1 MSVQK
6 TYSSEKEITEI
17 WKLFRE
23 TDRKM
28 QETDRK
34 MQETSREV
42 KETSREVKETSREMK
57 EGFQKML
64 ESSKE
69 TDRQMKETALQMKET
84 DRRLEKLDQLFNG
97 QWGKLMESLV
107 KGDLIKLLQKR
118 GIDVHYIL
126 RDEERQGTWKERQ
139 WEFDIVAVNGKEL
152 VVVEVKTT
160 LKTKDVD
167 HFIKK
172 LQIFTKLRPR
182 YKDSKIYGAVAY
194 LKANADSD
202 KYAEKKK
209 LFVIRATGSSA
220 SITNAKNFKP
230 KNFEI

>member
-6 TYSSEKEITEI
+6 TYSSEKEIAEI

-28 QETDRK
+28 Q
-34 MQETSREV
+34 
-42 KETSREVKETSREMK
+42 ETSREVKETSREMK
-57 EGFQKML
+57 EGFQKMR
-64 ESSKE
+64 ESSQE
-69 TDRQMKETALQMKET
+69 TDRQMKET

-118 GIDVHYIL
+118 GIEVHYIL

-172 LQIFTKLRPR
+172 LKIFTKLRPR
-182 YKDSKIYGAVAY
+182 YKNSKIYGAVAY

-230 KNFEI
+230 RNFEI

>member
-1 MSVQK
+1 MAVQK
-6 TYSSEKEITEI
+6 AYSSEKEIAEI

-28 QETDRK
+28 QET
-34 MQETSREV
+34 SREL
-42 KETSREVKETSREMK
+42 K
-57 EGFQKML
+57 EGFRKMRK
-64 ESSKE
+64 SSQE
-69 TDRQMKETALQMKET
+69 TDRQMKET

-230 KNFEI
+230 KNFEN

>member
-6 TYSSEKEITEI
+6 TYSSEKEIAEI

-28 QETDRK
+28 QET
-34 MQETSREV
+34 SREL
-42 KETSREVKETSREMK
+42 K
-57 EGFQKML
+57 EGFRKMRK
-64 ESSKE
+64 SSQE
-69 TDRQMKETALQMKET
+69 TDRQMKET

-220 SITNAKNFKP
+220 SITNSKNFKP
-230 KNFEI
+230 KVFS

>member
-1 MSVQK
+1 MALQK
-6 TYSSEKEITEI
+6 TYSSQKEISEI

-28 QETDRK
+28 
-34 MQETSREV
+34 
-42 KETSREVKETSREMK
+42 KETSQEIKNMSRE
-57 EGFQKML
+57 
-64 ESSKE
+64 SKRRE
-69 TDRQMKETALQMKET
+69 KQM
-84 DRRLEKLDQLFNG
+84 DRRMKALHELFTG

-107 KGDLIKLLQKR
+107 RGDLIKLLKER
-118 GIDVHYIL
+118 NIKVDYIL
-126 RDEERQGTWKERQ
+126 HSEERQGTFEERQ
-139 WEFDIVAVNGKEL
+139 WEVDIIAVNGKET

-172 LQIFTKLRPR
+172 LKLFTKLRPK

-194 LKANADSD
+194 LKADQGSD
-202 KYAEKKK
+202 VYSEKEG

-220 SITNAKNFKP
+220 NITNDKAFKP
-230 KNFEI
+230 KVF